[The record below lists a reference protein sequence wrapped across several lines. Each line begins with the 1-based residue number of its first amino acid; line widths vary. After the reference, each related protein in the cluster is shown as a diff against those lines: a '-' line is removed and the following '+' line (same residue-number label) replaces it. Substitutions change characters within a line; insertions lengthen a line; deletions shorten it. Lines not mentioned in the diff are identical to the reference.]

1 MAKSYVAGV
10 LQGIKRLQSSL
21 SNMPEQTAYAL
32 LQSCLEDEPT
42 PPWDSGDLRNS
53 GAAYVGTRLV
63 TTTEDFGE
71 YGQNPRASA
80 NDLVY
85 GRKTASGGSHL
96 ESFRSRARQGA
107 TQMGGAPLT
116 SFRDTVSVVFKTD
129 YANQMHNGVYK
140 PREPG
145 SGPLFVSS
153 KLPIFGRKF
162 TEIARF
168 ALSSSAPI
176 RRR

>member
-10 LQGIKRLQSSL
+10 LQNIKQLQNSLARL
-21 SNMPEQTAYAL
+21 PEQTAFAL

-53 GAAYVGTRLV
+53 GAAYVGARLV
-63 TTTEDFGE
+63 ATTEDFE
-71 YGQNPRASA
+71 HYDQNPRAHPNDA
-80 NDLVY
+80 NF
-85 GRKTASGGSHL
+85 GRKGSKGSTIL
-96 ESFRSRARQGA
+96 SSFRSRERAGA
-107 TQMGGAPLT
+107 ASYGAALST
-116 SFRDTVSVVFKTD
+116 TRDAVTVVFRTE
-129 YANQMHNGVYK
+129 YANLMHDGNYN

-153 KLPIFGRKF
+153 KLPRFGYKF
-162 TEIARF
+162 TELARQ
-168 ALSSSAPI
+168 AISTSNPI